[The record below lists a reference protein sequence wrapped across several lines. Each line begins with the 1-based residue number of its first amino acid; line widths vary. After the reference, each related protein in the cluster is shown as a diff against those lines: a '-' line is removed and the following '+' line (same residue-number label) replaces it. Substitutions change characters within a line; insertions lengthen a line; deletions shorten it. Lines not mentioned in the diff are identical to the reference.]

1 MANLDGFVLNQDLKT
16 LGIFEAKHTN
26 MMTKEDTIIEKYYA
40 QIQHYLVVSNL
51 KQAWLSVI
59 FGNVRWKAFHIKQDK
74 KFQKKLI
81 NAEYQFWTNHI
92 QKDVPP
98 DDYVDFQTLEE
109 VI

>member
-1 MANLDGFVLNQDLKT
+1 MLTFILQIIKAILLKLAT
-16 LGIFEAKHTN
+16 TGAFSFMMPWLLKEDKWLEDRLGI
-26 MMTKEDTIIEKYYA
+26 DI
-40 QIQHYLVVSNL
+40 
-51 KQAWLSVI
+51 
-59 FGNVRWKAFHIKQDK
+59 IKQDK